1 MTGAYLAALL
11 ASAAG
16 VLAIDLRWRLLLGAR
31 AATRGPLGSGLRV
44 VGVVLLGAV
53 LLLVWDVVAIR
64 AGFYGRGGG
73 EALLGIEVAPHLP
86 LEELVFV
93 MFLPYVTLVVAAA
106 CLRVLAAR
114 EGRGR

>member
-11 ASAAG
+11 VSGAG

-31 AATRGPLGSGLRV
+31 SEAVGPLGSGLRV
-44 VGVVLLGAV
+44 VAVVVLGA
-53 LLLVWDVVAIR
+53 LLLLAWDVVAIR

-73 EALLGIEVAPHLP
+73 DALLGVEVAPHLP

-93 MFLPYVTLVVAAA
+93 VFLPYVTLVVAAA
-106 CLRVLAAR
+106 CLRVQER
-114 EGRGR
+114 RRRRDR